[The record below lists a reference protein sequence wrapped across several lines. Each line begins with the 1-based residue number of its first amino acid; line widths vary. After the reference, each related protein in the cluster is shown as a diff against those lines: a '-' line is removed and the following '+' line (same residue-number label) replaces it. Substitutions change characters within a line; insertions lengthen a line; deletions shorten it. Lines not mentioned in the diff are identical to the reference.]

1 MKIRQHCD
9 IALPPW
15 IDGFVSHWLNE
26 HGAMLATFDDRMLLA
41 VALSAENVRQT
52 TGGPFGA
59 VVVEEASGR
68 LVGVGVNLVTHLQI
82 SASHAEIVALS
93 LAQKAVNSWDLGSVG
108 SMQLVTSCEP
118 CAMCFGAVP
127 WSGVSSMICG
137 ARKQDAE
144 AAGFDEGD
152 KPENWVAALER
163 RGIKVT
169 LDVKR
174 DAAARVLQDYAR
186 DDGVIYCPRVP

>member
-1 MKIRQHCD
+1 M
-9 IALPPW
+9 IACFWRWRYRPRTCGRRP
-15 IDGFVSHWLNE
+15 
-26 HGAMLATFDDRMLLA
+26 
-41 VALSAENVRQT
+41 VAR
-52 TGGPFGA
+52 
-59 VVVEEASGR
+59 SG
-68 LVGVGVNLVTHLQI
+68 GVG
-82 SASHAEIVALS
+82 
-93 LAQKAVNSWDLGSVG
+93 GRG

-127 WSGVSSMICG
+127 WSGASSMICG

-174 DAAARVLQDYAR
+174 DAAARVLQDY
-186 DDGVIYCPRVP
+186 

>member
-1 MKIRQHCD
+1 MKFRQHCA

-15 IDGFVSHWLNE
+15 MAAFVRHWLRE
-26 HGAMLATFDDRMLLA
+26 HGAMLATFDDRMRLA

-59 VVVEEASGR
+59 VVVEEGSGR
-68 LVGVGVNLVTHLQI
+68 LVGVGVNLVMRLQV
-82 SASHAEIVALS
+82 STAHAEIVALS
-93 LAQKAVNSWDLGSVG
+93 LAQAAVHSWNLGSAG

-127 WSGVSSMICG
+127 WSGVSSVICG
-137 ARKQDAE
+137 ARKQDAQ

-152 KPENWVAALER
+152 KPENWVATLQR
-163 RGIKVT
+163 RGIKVI
-169 LDVKR
+169 LDIQR
-174 DAAARVLQDYAR
+174 DAAARVLQNYAR
-186 DDGVIYCPRVP
+186 DEGVIYGPRST